1 MKKYFCF
8 ISIAILLNACVSMSM
23 KTLYKLATTDPMTVD
38 PVQLRAAVRMPEWLL
53 PKPDSVKL
61 DLTSTLE
68 GERPMIEHFILEPI
82 PAALEGR
89 ALQSENKTGYAL
101 YAYRMSPHD
110 IPRFLQFR
118 NDVKARKA
126 KSSKVAGGTIGVS
139 AEACRKSALPEGALL
154 ISSYLRFETE
164 MDYVPLVVDYDIKK
178 SVKEQDL
185 ASQIPICGK
194 K

>member
-1 MKKYFCF
+1 MKKYFWL
-8 ISIAILLNACVSMSM
+8 ISIALLLNACVSMSM

-61 DLTSTLE
+61 DLTSTLV
-68 GERPMIEHFILEPI
+68 GDKPLTEHFILESL
-82 PAALEGR
+82 PAAMESR
-89 ALQSENKTGYAL
+89 ALQSEYKPGYGL
-101 YAYRMSPHD
+101 YAYRISPRD

-126 KSSKVAGGTIGVS
+126 KSSNAAKGAISVS
-139 AEACRKSALPEGALL
+139 AEACRKSVLPDGALL
-154 ISSYLRFETE
+154 ISTYLRFETD
-164 MDYVPLVVDYDIKK
+164 MDYLPLVVDYDIKK

-185 ASQIPICGK
+185 ITKIPACGK